1 MAEWWMDDT
10 EIAISYRLAKNQVYQ
25 IQVLA
30 ELNLATIREVAYR
43 LVSLGELS
51 EEDAEV
57 AVRFL
62 SERHSAIYGDLEDK
76 CLNLYKS
83 GYSDRAIGKFLDLSK
98 GQVQYWRH
106 KKGYPPNVPAK
117 GFDGKWR

>member
-1 MAEWWMDDT
+1 MDDT